1 LRFAAVVTRAGEAS
15 ALTLGV
21 MAILSAAIAPTLIK
35 QKRAS
40 QTVLIIAAHS
50 Y

>member
-1 LRFAAVVTRAGEAS
+1 MRLAAHVIRAGEAS

-21 MAILSAAIAPTLIK
+21 IAILSAAIAPRLIK

-40 QTVLIIAAHS
+40 QTVLIIAAQS